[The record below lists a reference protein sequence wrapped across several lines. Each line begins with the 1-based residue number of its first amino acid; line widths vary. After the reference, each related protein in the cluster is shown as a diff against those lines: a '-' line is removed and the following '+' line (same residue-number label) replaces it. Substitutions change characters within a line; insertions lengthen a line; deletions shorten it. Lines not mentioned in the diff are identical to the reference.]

1 MYTIDEK
8 QRHVGVSGHGEGYV
22 TSPNV
27 PCPSTPIHTVLT
39 SIVAVTLQCV
49 YLCCIIEL
57 FQHNTPRLIYFEG
70 LET

>member
-1 MYTIDEK
+1 MFVDKKNISVQSLHKYCVDL
-8 QRHVGVSGHGEGYV
+8 
-22 TSPNV
+22 PL
-27 PCPSTPIHTVLT
+27 HTVLT
-39 SIVAVTLQCV
+39 TIVAVTLQYV